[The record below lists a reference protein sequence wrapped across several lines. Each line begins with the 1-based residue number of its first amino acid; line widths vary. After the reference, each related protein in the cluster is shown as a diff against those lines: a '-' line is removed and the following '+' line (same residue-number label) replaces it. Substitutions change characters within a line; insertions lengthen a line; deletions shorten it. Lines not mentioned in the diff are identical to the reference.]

1 MEYGCFSTIIGT
13 LCALVD
19 SYRVYY
25 LDALDLA
32 SYRKYEGGAFVRRL
46 EAEVED
52 YLDGERCS
60 FSFQP
65 VIRGSGLR
73 RSVLEEVMLIPC
85 GATATYKEVAMRVG
99 ASSPRLV
106 GRILSSNDILIVVPC
121 HRVVSVRGLGG
132 YKLGVD
138 VKKKLL
144 SIEREMC
151 GG

>member
-1 MEYGCFSTIIGT
+1 MI
-13 LCALVD
+13 
-19 SYRVYY
+19 
-25 LDALDLA
+25 
-32 SYRKYEGGAFVRRL
+32 
-46 EAEVED
+46 
-52 YLDGERCS
+52 
-60 FSFQP
+60 
-65 VIRGSGLR
+65 
-73 RSVLEEVMLIPC
+73 IPC

-99 ASSPRLV
+99 VSSPRLV